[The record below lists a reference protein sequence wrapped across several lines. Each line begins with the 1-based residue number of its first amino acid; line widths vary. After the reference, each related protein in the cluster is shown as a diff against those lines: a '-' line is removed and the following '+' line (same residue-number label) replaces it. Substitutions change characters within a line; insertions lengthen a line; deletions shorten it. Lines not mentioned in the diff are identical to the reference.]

1 MVDEGITGAILSS
14 YYSTR
19 LLIIHMTMMMMMMM
33 MMIRSGVEDSS
44 VSIEEKYSLRA
55 AGKILN

>member
-1 MVDEGITGAILSS
+1 MVEEGITGAILSS
-14 YYSTR
+14 YYSMR
-19 LLIIHMTMMMMMMM
+19 LLIILMIMT